1 MSYEAERFD
10 NRWIMLRRK
19 REKLEMQLS
28 EAIWI
33 KNSIVRRT
41 PKVKRHIY
49 ISTYNKFCHTRT
61 KKLVCLKEHFLCVHQ
76 SVCRLSEVCG
86 E

>member
-1 MSYEAERFD
+1 MQEFDKQEAFDIYFHLFIPHVQMSYEAERFD

-41 PKVKRHIY
+41 PKVKRH
-49 ISTYNKFCHTRT
+49 NKFCHTRT
-61 KKLVCLKEHFLCVHQ
+61 KN
-76 SVCRLSEVCG
+76 
-86 E
+86 

>member
-41 PKVKRHIY
+41 PKVNGY

-61 KKLVCLKEHFLCVHQ
+61 KNLV
-76 SVCRLSEVCG
+76 
-86 E
+86 

>member
-41 PKVKRHIY
+41 PKVNRYIY
-49 ISTYNKFCHTRT
+49 IFSYHQVLHTHTRT
-61 KKLVCLKEHFLCVHQ
+61 KN
-76 SVCRLSEVCG
+76 
-86 E
+86 

>member
-19 REKLEMQLS
+19 REKLELQLS

-41 PKVKRHIY
+41 PKVNRYIY
-49 ISTYNKFCHTRT
+49 ISTYNKFGHART
-61 KKLVCLKEHFLCVHQ
+61 KKLSLKEHFLCVHQ